1 LRTADGVTLVPV
13 KYLLDVAD
21 ANIKMEC
28 VSANGTDFSY
38 LECGSGK
45 LALLLHG
52 FPDTARTWR
61 HLMPQL
67 AEAGYRAVAPFMRGY
82 APSAVPSDGCY
93 QTAMLAR
100 DANALHEILGGDSDA
115 VIIGHDFGAPSCY
128 GAAIDAPSRW
138 RKVVG
143 MAVPPTAA
151 LGLAF
156 VQNLEQVKRSWY
168 MFFFQHGLADL
179 VVSANNFAFIDM
191 LWRDWS
197 PGYDASVDLEFVRRS
212 LADPKNLQAALGY
225 YRAAL
230 GDGYRDP
237 QLSELQNQMGSG
249 VPTQP
254 LLYLHGTDCG
264 CIGTDVF
271 ESAKSM
277 APANVKFEVVEAA
290 GHFLQL
296 EQPEKVNRLIC
307 EFLAS

>member
-1 LRTADGVTLVPV
+1 VVNHQP
-13 KYLLDVAD
+13 KLD
-21 ANIKMEC
+21 C
-28 VSANGTDFSY
+28 VSANGTEFSF

-52 FPDTARTWR
+52 FPDTAQTWR
-61 HLMPQL
+61 HLMPML
-67 AEAGYRAVAPFMRGY
+67 AELGYRAVAPFTRGY
-82 APSAVPSDGCY
+82 APSAVPPDGCY

-100 DANALHEILGGDSDA
+100 DANALHEVLGGDGDA
-115 VIIGHDFGAPSCY
+115 VIVGHDWGAPSCY
-128 GAAIDAPSRW
+128 GAALDAPNRW

-151 LGLAF
+151 LGMAF
-156 VQNLEQVKRSWY
+156 VQSIDQIKKSWY

-179 VVSANNFAFIDM
+179 VVGANNHAFIEM

-197 PGYDASVDLEFVRRS
+197 PNYDASDDLEFVKRS

-225 YRAAL
+225 YRATL

-237 QLSELQNQMGSG
+237 RLADLQNQMGSG

-254 LLYLHGTDCG
+254 LLYLHGANDG
-264 CIGTDVF
+264 CIGAEVV
-271 ESAKSM
+271 EAAKKI
-277 APANVKFEVVEAA
+277 APANVEFAMVEKA

-296 EQPEKVNRLIC
+296 EQPKVVNKLIC
-307 EFLAS
+307 DFLAN

>member
-1 LRTADGVTLVPV
+1 MAQP
-13 KYLLDVAD
+13 K
-21 ANIKMEC
+21 IKIDC
-28 VSANGTDFSY
+28 VSANNTDFSY

-45 LALLLHG
+45 MALLLHG
-52 FPDTARTWR
+52 FPDTAHTWR

-67 AEAGYRAVAPFMRGY
+67 ASAGYRAVAPFMRGY

-100 DANALHEILGGDSDA
+100 DANALHEKLGGDSDA
-115 VIIGHDFGAPSCY
+115 VIIGHDWGAPSCY

-151 LGLAF
+151 LGMAF
-156 VQNLEQVKRSWY
+156 VQNLEQIKKSWY
-168 MFFFQHGLADL
+168 IFFFQHGLADL
-179 VVSANNFAFIDM
+179 VVSANHHAFIDM

-197 PGYDASVDLEFVRRS
+197 PDYDANFDLEMVRKS
-212 LADPKNLQAALGY
+212 LNDPKNLQAALGY
-225 YRAAL
+225 YRATL
-230 GDGYRDP
+230 GSGYRDP
-237 QLSELQNQMGSG
+237 ALKALQDQIGAG

-254 LLYLHGTDCG
+254 LLYLHGANDG
-264 CIGTDVF
+264 CIGIDVV
-271 ESAKSM
+271 ESAKST
-277 APANVKFEVVEAA
+277 APANVKFEIVASA

-296 EQPEKVNRLIC
+296 EQPAIVNKLIC

>member
-1 LRTADGVTLVPV
+1 
-13 KYLLDVAD
+13 VAD
-21 ANIKMEC
+21 IKMKIEC

-38 LECGSGK
+38 LECGTGK

-52 FPDTARTWR
+52 FPDTAQTWR

-67 AEAGYRAVAPFMRGY
+67 ADMGYRVVAPFMRGY
-82 APSAVPSDGCY
+82 APSAVPSDGCF

-100 DANALHEILGGDSDA
+100 DANALHESLGGDSEA
-115 VIIGHDFGAPSCY
+115 IIIGHDWGAPSCY
-128 GAAIDAPSRW
+128 GAAIDAPTRW
-138 RKVVG
+138 HRVVG

-151 LGLAF
+151 LGMAF
-156 VQNLEQVKRSWY
+156 VQNLEQIKKSWY

-179 VVSANNFAFIDM
+179 VVGANNHAFIEM

-197 PGYDASVDLEFVRRS
+197 PSYDAKVDLEFVRKS

-225 YRAAL
+225 YRATL

-237 QLSELQNQMGSG
+237 QLSDLQNQMAAG

-254 LLYLHGTDCG
+254 LLYLHGANDG
-264 CIGTDVF
+264 CIGADVV
-271 ESAKSM
+271 ESAKKI

-296 EQPEKVNRLIC
+296 EQPKVVNKLIC
-307 EFLAS
+307 DFLAN

>member
-1 LRTADGVTLVPV
+1 M
-13 KYLLDVAD
+13 K
-21 ANIKMEC
+21 IEC

-38 LECGSGK
+38 LECGTGK

-52 FPDTARTWR
+52 FPDTAQTWR

-67 AEAGYRAVAPFMRGY
+67 ADMGYRVVAPFMRGY

-100 DANALHEILGGDSDA
+100 DANALHENLGGDSEA
-115 VIIGHDFGAPSCY
+115 IIIGHDWGAPSCY
-128 GAAIDAPSRW
+128 GAAIDAPTRW
-138 RKVVG
+138 HRVVG
-143 MAVPPTAA
+143 MAVPPTTA
-151 LGLAF
+151 LGMAF
-156 VQNLEQVKRSWY
+156 VQNLEQIKKSWY

-179 VVSANNFAFIDM
+179 VVGANNHAFIEM

-197 PGYDASVDLEFVRRS
+197 PGYDASVDLAFIRKS

-225 YRAAL
+225 YRATL

-237 QLSELQNQMGSG
+237 QLSELQNHIAAS

-254 LLYLHGTDCG
+254 LLYLHGANDG
-264 CIGTDVF
+264 CIGLDVV
-271 ESAKSM
+271 ESAKKI
-277 APANVKFEVVEAA
+277 APANVKFEVVEVA

-296 EQPEKVNRLIC
+296 EQPKVVNKLIC
-307 EFLAS
+307 DFLAN

>member
-1 LRTADGVTLVPV
+1 M
-13 KYLLDVAD
+13 K
-21 ANIKMEC
+21 IEC

-38 LECGSGK
+38 LECGTGK

-52 FPDTARTWR
+52 FPDTAQTWR

-67 AEAGYRAVAPFMRGY
+67 ADMGYRVVAPFMRGY

-100 DANALHEILGGDSDA
+100 DANALHENLGGDSEA
-115 VIIGHDFGAPSCY
+115 IIIGHDWGAPSCY
-128 GAAIDAPSRW
+128 GAAIDAPTRW
-138 RKVVG
+138 HRVVG

-151 LGLAF
+151 LGMAF
-156 VQNLEQVKRSWY
+156 VQNLEQIKKSWY

-179 VVSANNFAFIDM
+179 VVGANNHAFIEM

-197 PGYDASVDLEFVRRS
+197 PGYDASVDLEAIRKS

-225 YRAAL
+225 YRATL

-237 QLSELQNQMGSG
+237 QLIELQNQMTAS

-254 LLYLHGTDCG
+254 LLYLHGANDG
-264 CIGTDVF
+264 CIGVDVV
-271 ESAKSM
+271 ESAKKI

-296 EQPEKVNRLIC
+296 EQPKVVNKLIC
-307 EFLAS
+307 DFLAN

>member
-1 LRTADGVTLVPV
+1 MAETKITMDCIA
-13 KYLLDVAD
+13 
-21 ANIKMEC
+21 ANNTE
-28 VSANGTDFSY
+28 FSY

-52 FPDTARTWR
+52 FPDTAQTWR

-67 AEAGYRAVAPFMRGY
+67 ANAGYRVVAPFMRGY
-82 APSAVPSDGCY
+82 APSAVPTDGCY

-100 DANALHEILGGDSDA
+100 DANALHEELGGDGDA
-115 VIIGHDFGAPSCY
+115 VIIGHDWGAPSVY

-138 RKVVG
+138 KKVVG

-151 LGLAF
+151 FGLAF
-156 VQNLEQVKRSWY
+156 VQNLEQLKRSWY

-179 VVSANNFAFIDM
+179 VVGANNHAYIEM

-197 PGYDASVDLEFVRRS
+197 PGYDASFDLEAVKKS

-225 YRAAL
+225 YRATL

-237 QLSELQNQMGSG
+237 SLKALQDQMGSA

-254 LLYLHGTDCG
+254 LLYLHGTNDG
-264 CIGTDVF
+264 CIG
-271 ESAKSM
+271 A
-277 APANVKFEVVEAA
+277 EVVEAAKSMSPANVQFAIVKDA

-296 EQPEKVNRLIC
+296 EQPQKVNKLIC
-307 EFLAS
+307 DFIAG

>member
-1 LRTADGVTLVPV
+1 MADTKL
-13 KYLLDVAD
+13 K
-21 ANIKMEC
+21 IEC

-38 LECGSGK
+38 LECGTGK

-52 FPDTARTWR
+52 FPDTAQTWR
-61 HLMPQL
+61 HLMPVL
-67 AEAGYRAVAPFMRGY
+67 ADMGYRVVAPFTRGY

-100 DANALHEILGGDSDA
+100 DANALHEKLGGDNES
-115 VIIGHDFGAPSCY
+115 VIIGHDWGAPSCY

-151 LGLAF
+151 LGMAF
-156 VQNLEQVKRSWY
+156 VQNLEQIKKSWY

-179 VVSANNFAFIDM
+179 VVGANNHAFIEM

-197 PGYDASVDLEFVRRS
+197 PGYDASFDLESIRKS

-225 YRAAL
+225 YRATL

-237 QLSELQNQMGSG
+237 KLSELQNQMASG
-249 VPTQP
+249 VPSQP
-254 LLYLHGTDCG
+254 LLYLHGANDG
-264 CIGTDVF
+264 CIGVDVV
-271 ESAKSM
+271 ESAKKI
-277 APANVKFEVVEAA
+277 APANVKFEVVAAA

-296 EQPEKVNRLIC
+296 EQPKVVNKLIC
-307 EFLAS
+307 DFLAN

>member
-1 LRTADGVTLVPV
+1 
-13 KYLLDVAD
+13 VAD
-21 ANIKMEC
+21 IKMKIEC

-38 LECGSGK
+38 LECGTGK

-52 FPDTARTWR
+52 FPDTAQTWR

-67 AEAGYRAVAPFMRGY
+67 ADMGYRVVAPFMRGY

-100 DANALHEILGGDSDA
+100 DANALHENLGGDSEA
-115 VIIGHDFGAPSCY
+115 IIIGHDWGAPSCY
-128 GAAIDAPSRW
+128 GAAIDAPTRW
-138 RKVVG
+138 HRVVG
-143 MAVPPTAA
+143 MAVPPTTA
-151 LGLAF
+151 LGMAF
-156 VQNLEQVKRSWY
+156 VQNLEQIKKSWY

-179 VVSANNFAFIDM
+179 VVGANNHAFIEM

-197 PGYDASVDLEFVRRS
+197 PGYDASVDLAFIRKS

-225 YRAAL
+225 YRATL

-237 QLSELQNQMGSG
+237 QLSELQNQIAAS

-254 LLYLHGTDCG
+254 LLYLHGANDG
-264 CIGTDVF
+264 CIGVDVV
-271 ESAKSM
+271 ESAKKI
-277 APANVKFEVVEAA
+277 APANVKFEVVEVA

-296 EQPEKVNRLIC
+296 EQPKVVNKLIC
-307 EFLAS
+307 DFLAN

>member
-1 LRTADGVTLVPV
+1 M
-13 KYLLDVAD
+13 K
-21 ANIKMEC
+21 IEC

-38 LECGSGK
+38 LECGTGK

-52 FPDTARTWR
+52 FPDTAQTWR

-67 AEAGYRAVAPFMRGY
+67 AEMGYRVVAPFMRGY

-100 DANALHEILGGDSDA
+100 DANALHENLGGDSEA
-115 VIIGHDFGAPSCY
+115 IIIGHDWGAPSCY
-128 GAAIDAPSRW
+128 GAAIDAPTRW
-138 RKVVG
+138 HRVVG

-151 LGLAF
+151 LGMAF
-156 VQNLEQVKRSWY
+156 VQNLEQIKKSWY

-179 VVSANNFAFIDM
+179 VVGANNHAFIEM

-197 PGYDASVDLEFVRRS
+197 PGYDASVDLEFIRKS

-225 YRAAL
+225 YRATL

-237 QLSELQNQMGSG
+237 QLSELQNQMAAS

-254 LLYLHGTDCG
+254 LLYLHGANDG
-264 CIGTDVF
+264 CIGVDVV
-271 ESAKSM
+271 ESAKKI

-296 EQPEKVNRLIC
+296 EQPKVVNKLIYD
-307 EFLAS
+307 FLAN

>member
-1 LRTADGVTLVPV
+1 MADTKL
-13 KYLLDVAD
+13 K
-21 ANIKMEC
+21 IEC

-38 LECGSGK
+38 LECGTGK

-52 FPDTARTWR
+52 FPDTAQTWR
-61 HLMPQL
+61 HLMPVL
-67 AEAGYRAVAPFMRGY
+67 ADMGYRVVAPFMRGY

-100 DANALHEILGGDSDA
+100 DANALHEKLGGDSEA
-115 VIIGHDFGAPSCY
+115 IIIGHDWGAPSCY

-151 LGLAF
+151 LGMAF
-156 VQNLEQVKRSWY
+156 VQNLEQIKKSWY

-179 VVSANNFAFIDM
+179 VVGANNHGFIEM

-197 PGYDASVDLEFVRRS
+197 PGYDASFDLESIRKS

-225 YRAAL
+225 YRATL

-237 QLSELQNQMGSG
+237 KLSELQNQMASG
-249 VPTQP
+249 VPSQP
-254 LLYLHGTDCG
+254 LLYLHGANDG
-264 CIGTDVF
+264 CIGIDVV
-271 ESAKSM
+271 ESAKKI
-277 APANVKFEVVEAA
+277 APENVKFEVVAAA

-296 EQPEKVNRLIC
+296 EQPKVVNKLIC
-307 EFLAS
+307 DFLAN

>member
-1 LRTADGVTLVPV
+1 M
-13 KYLLDVAD
+13 K
-21 ANIKMEC
+21 IEC

-38 LECGSGK
+38 LECGTGK

-52 FPDTARTWR
+52 FPDTAQTWR

-67 AEAGYRAVAPFMRGY
+67 ADMGYRVVAPFMRGY

-100 DANALHEILGGDSDA
+100 DANALHENLGGDSEA
-115 VIIGHDFGAPSCY
+115 IIIGHDWGAPSCY
-128 GAAIDAPSRW
+128 GAAIDAPTRW
-138 RKVVG
+138 HRVVG
-143 MAVPPTAA
+143 MAVPPTTA
-151 LGLAF
+151 LGMAF
-156 VQNLEQVKRSWY
+156 VQNLEQIKKSWY

-179 VVSANNFAFIDM
+179 VVGANNHAFIEM

-197 PGYDASVDLEFVRRS
+197 PGYDASVDLAFIRKS

-225 YRAAL
+225 YRATL

-237 QLSELQNQMGSG
+237 QLSELQNQIAAS

-254 LLYLHGTDCG
+254 LLYLHGANDG
-264 CIGTDVF
+264 CIGLDVV
-271 ESAKSM
+271 ESAKKI
-277 APANVKFEVVEAA
+277 APANVKFEVVEVA

-296 EQPEKVNRLIC
+296 EQPKVVNKLIC
-307 EFLAS
+307 DFLAN

>member
-1 LRTADGVTLVPV
+1 MAETKITMDCIA
-13 KYLLDVAD
+13 
-21 ANIKMEC
+21 ANNTE
-28 VSANGTDFSY
+28 FSY

-52 FPDTARTWR
+52 FPDTPQTWR

-67 AEAGYRAVAPFMRGY
+67 ANAGYRVVAPFMRGY
-82 APSAVPSDGCY
+82 APSAVPADGCY

-100 DANALHEILGGDSDA
+100 DANALHEELGGDGDA
-115 VIIGHDFGAPSCY
+115 VIIGHDWGAPSVY

-138 RKVVG
+138 KKVVG

-151 LGLAF
+151 FGLAF
-156 VQNLEQVKRSWY
+156 VQNLEQLKRSWY

-179 VVSANNFAFIDM
+179 VVGANNHAYIEM

-197 PGYDASVDLEFVRRS
+197 PGYDASFDLEAVKKS

-225 YRAAL
+225 YRATL

-237 QLSELQNQMGSG
+237 SLKALQDQMGSA

-254 LLYLHGTDCG
+254 LLYLHGANDG
-264 CIGTDVF
+264 CIG
-271 ESAKSM
+271 A
-277 APANVKFEVVEAA
+277 EVVEAAKSMSPANVQFAIVKDA

-296 EQPEKVNRLIC
+296 EQPQKVNKLIC
-307 EFLAS
+307 DFITG

>member
-1 LRTADGVTLVPV
+1 MADTKL
-13 KYLLDVAD
+13 K
-21 ANIKMEC
+21 IEC

-52 FPDTARTWR
+52 FPDTAQTWR
-61 HLMPQL
+61 HLMPVL
-67 AEAGYRAVAPFMRGY
+67 ADMGYRVVAPFMRGY

-100 DANALHEILGGDSDA
+100 DANALHEKLGGDSEA
-115 VIIGHDFGAPSCY
+115 IIIGHDWGAPSCY

-143 MAVPPTAA
+143 MAVPPTTA
-151 LGLAF
+151 LGMAF
-156 VQNLEQVKRSWY
+156 VQNLEQIKKSWY

-179 VVSANNFAFIDM
+179 VVGANNHAFIEM

-197 PGYDASVDLEFVRRS
+197 PGYDASFDLESIRKS
-212 LADPKNLQAALGY
+212 LAYPKNLQAALGY
-225 YRAAL
+225 YRATL

-237 QLSELQNQMGSG
+237 KLSELQNQIASG
-249 VPTQP
+249 VPSQP
-254 LLYLHGTDCG
+254 LLYLHGANDG
-264 CIGTDVF
+264 CIGVDVV
-271 ESAKSM
+271 ESAKKI
-277 APANVKFEVVEAA
+277 APANVKFEIVAAA

-296 EQPEKVNRLIC
+296 EQPKVVNKLIC
-307 EFLAS
+307 DFLAN

>member
-1 LRTADGVTLVPV
+1 MAETKITMDCIA
-13 KYLLDVAD
+13 
-21 ANIKMEC
+21 ANNTE
-28 VSANGTDFSY
+28 FSY

-52 FPDTARTWR
+52 FPDTPQTWR

-67 AEAGYRAVAPFMRGY
+67 ANAGYRVVAPFMRGY
-82 APSAVPSDGCY
+82 APSAVPADGCY

-100 DANALHEILGGDSDA
+100 DANALHEELGGDGDA
-115 VIIGHDFGAPSCY
+115 VIIGHDWGAPSVY

-138 RKVVG
+138 KKVVG

-151 LGLAF
+151 FGLAF
-156 VQNLEQVKRSWY
+156 VQNLEQLKRSWY

-179 VVSANNFAFIDM
+179 VVGANNHAYIEM

-197 PGYDASVDLEFVRRS
+197 PGYDASFDLEAVKKS

-225 YRAAL
+225 YRATL

-237 QLSELQNQMGSG
+237 SLKALQDQMGSA

-254 LLYLHGTDCG
+254 LLYLHGTNDG
-264 CIGTDVF
+264 CIGAEVV
-271 ESAKSM
+271 EAAKSM
-277 APANVKFEVVEAA
+277 APANVN
-290 GHFLQL
+290 L
-296 EQPEKVNRLIC
+296 RLSKTPAISC
-307 EFLAS
+307 N

>member
-1 LRTADGVTLVPV
+1 MAEAT
-13 KYLLDVAD
+13 
-21 ANIKMEC
+21 IKLEC
-28 VSANGTDFSY
+28 VAANGTEFSY

-67 AEAGYRAVAPFMRGY
+67 AAAGYRAVAPFMRGY
-82 APSAVPSDGCY
+82 APSSVPVDSCY

-100 DANALHEILGGDSDA
+100 DANALHESLGGDSDA
-115 VIIGHDFGAPSCY
+115 VIIGHDWGAPSVY
-128 GAAIDAPSRW
+128 GAALDAPSRW

-156 VQNLEQVKRSWY
+156 MQNLEQVKRSWY

-197 PGYDASVDLEFVRRS
+197 PGYDASVDLEFVRKS
-212 LADPKNLQAALGY
+212 LSDPKNLQAALGY

-277 APANVKFEVVEAA
+277 APANVKFELIAAA

-296 EQPEKVNRLIC
+296 EQPEKVNKLIC
-307 EFLAS
+307 EFLTS

>member
-1 LRTADGVTLVPV
+1 MADTKL
-13 KYLLDVAD
+13 K
-21 ANIKMEC
+21 IEC

-38 LECGSGK
+38 LECGTGK

-52 FPDTARTWR
+52 FPDTAQTWR
-61 HLMPQL
+61 HLMPVL
-67 AEAGYRAVAPFMRGY
+67 ADMGYRVVAPFMRGY

-100 DANALHEILGGDSDA
+100 DANALHEILGGDSES
-115 VIIGHDFGAPSCY
+115 VIIGHDWGAPSCY

-151 LGLAF
+151 LGMAF
-156 VQNLEQVKRSWY
+156 VQNLEQVKKSWY

-179 VVSANNFAFIDM
+179 VVGANNHAFIEM

-197 PGYDASVDLEFVRRS
+197 PGYDASFDLESIRKS

-225 YRAAL
+225 YRATL

-237 QLSELQNQMGSG
+237 KLSELQNQMASG
-249 VPTQP
+249 VPPQP
-254 LLYLHGTDCG
+254 LLYLHGANDG
-264 CIGTDVF
+264 CIGVDVV
-271 ESAKSM
+271 ESAKKI
-277 APANVKFEVVEAA
+277 APANVKFEVVAAA

-296 EQPEKVNRLIC
+296 EQPKVVNKLIC
-307 EFLAS
+307 DFLAN

>member
-1 LRTADGVTLVPV
+1 M
-13 KYLLDVAD
+13 K
-21 ANIKMEC
+21 IEC

-38 LECGSGK
+38 LECGTGK

-52 FPDTARTWR
+52 FPDTAQTWR

-67 AEAGYRAVAPFMRGY
+67 ADMGYRVVAPFMRGY
-82 APSAVPSDGCY
+82 APSAVPADGCY

-100 DANALHEILGGDSDA
+100 DANALHESLGGDSEA
-115 VIIGHDFGAPSCY
+115 IIIGHDWGAPSCY
-128 GAAIDAPSRW
+128 GAAIDAPTRW
-138 RKVVG
+138 HRVVG

-151 LGLAF
+151 LGMAF
-156 VQNLEQVKRSWY
+156 VQNLEQIKKSWY

-179 VVSANNFAFIDM
+179 VVGANNHAFIEM

-197 PGYDASVDLEFVRRS
+197 PGYDAKVDLEFVRKS

-225 YRAAL
+225 YRATL

-237 QLSELQNQMGSG
+237 QLSDLQNQMAAG

-254 LLYLHGTDCG
+254 LLYLHGANDG
-264 CIGTDVF
+264 CIGAVVV
-271 ESAKSM
+271 ESAKKI

-296 EQPEKVNRLIC
+296 EQPKVVNKLIC
-307 EFLAS
+307 DFLAN

>member
-1 LRTADGVTLVPV
+1 MVNHQP
-13 KYLLDVAD
+13 KLD
-21 ANIKMEC
+21 C
-28 VSANGTDFSY
+28 VSANGTEFSF

-52 FPDTARTWR
+52 FPDTAQTWR
-61 HLMPQL
+61 HLMPML
-67 AEAGYRAVAPFMRGY
+67 AELGYRAVAPFTRGY

-100 DANALHEILGGDSDA
+100 DANALHEVLGGDGDA
-115 VIIGHDFGAPSCY
+115 VIVGHDWGAPSCY
-128 GAAIDAPSRW
+128 GAALDAPNRW

-151 LGLAF
+151 LGMAF
-156 VQNLEQVKRSWY
+156 VQSIDQIKKSWY

-179 VVSANNFAFIDM
+179 VVGANNHAFIEM

-197 PGYDASVDLEFVRRS
+197 PNYDASDDLEFVKRS
-212 LADPKNLQAALGY
+212 LADPKNLRAALGY
-225 YRAAL
+225 YRATL

-237 QLSELQNQMGSG
+237 RLADLQNQMSSG

-254 LLYLHGTDCG
+254 LLYLHGANDG
-264 CIGTDVF
+264 CIGAEVV
-271 ESAKSM
+271 EAARKI
-277 APANVKFEVVEAA
+277 APANVEFAMVEKA

-296 EQPEKVNRLIC
+296 EQPKVVNKLIC
-307 EFLAS
+307 DFLAN

>member
-1 LRTADGVTLVPV
+1 M
-13 KYLLDVAD
+13 K
-21 ANIKMEC
+21 IEC

-38 LECGSGK
+38 LECGTGK

-52 FPDTARTWR
+52 FPDTAQTWR

-67 AEAGYRAVAPFMRGY
+67 ADMGYRVVAPFMRGY

-100 DANALHEILGGDSDA
+100 DANALHENLGGDSEA
-115 VIIGHDFGAPSCY
+115 IIIGHDWGAPSCY
-128 GAAIDAPSRW
+128 GAAIDAPTRW
-138 RKVVG
+138 HKVVG

-151 LGLAF
+151 LAMAF
-156 VQNLEQVKRSWY
+156 VQNLEQIKKSWY

-179 VVSANNFAFIDM
+179 VVGANNHAFIEM

-197 PGYDASVDLEFVRRS
+197 PGYDASFDLEAIRKS

-225 YRAAL
+225 YRATL

-237 QLSELQNQMGSG
+237 QLSELQNQISAS

-254 LLYLHGTDCG
+254 LLYLHGANDG
-264 CIGTDVF
+264 CIGVDVV
-271 ESAKSM
+271 ESAKKI
-277 APANVKFEVVEAA
+277 APANVKFEVVGAA

-296 EQPEKVNRLIC
+296 EQPKVVNKLIC
-307 EFLAS
+307 DFLAN

>member
-1 LRTADGVTLVPV
+1 MAETKITMDCIA
-13 KYLLDVAD
+13 
-21 ANIKMEC
+21 ANNTE
-28 VSANGTDFSY
+28 FSY

-52 FPDTARTWR
+52 FPDTAQTWR

-67 AEAGYRAVAPFMRGY
+67 ANAGYRVVAPFMRGY
-82 APSAVPSDGCY
+82 APSAVPTDGCY

-100 DANALHEILGGDSDA
+100 DANALHEELGGDGDA
-115 VIIGHDFGAPSCY
+115 VIIGHDWGAPSVY

-138 RKVVG
+138 KKVVG

-156 VQNLEQVKRSWY
+156 VQNLEQIKRSWY

-179 VVSANNFAFIDM
+179 VVGANNHAYIEM

-197 PGYDASVDLEFVRRS
+197 PGYDASFDLDGVKKS

-225 YRAAL
+225 YRATL

-237 QLSELQNQMGSG
+237 SLKALQDEMGSA

-254 LLYLHGTDCG
+254 LLYLHGANDG
-264 CIGTDVF
+264 CIG
-271 ESAKSM
+271 A
-277 APANVKFEVVEAA
+277 EVVEAAKSMSPANAQFAIVKDA

-296 EQPEKVNRLIC
+296 EQPQKVNKLIC
-307 EFLAS
+307 DFIAG

>member
-1 LRTADGVTLVPV
+1 MAETKITMDCIA
-13 KYLLDVAD
+13 
-21 ANIKMEC
+21 ANNTE
-28 VSANGTDFSY
+28 FSY

-52 FPDTARTWR
+52 FPDTAQTWR

-67 AEAGYRAVAPFMRGY
+67 ANAGYRVVAPFMRGY
-82 APSAVPSDGCY
+82 APSAVPADGCY

-100 DANALHEILGGDSDA
+100 DANALHEELGGDGDA
-115 VIIGHDFGAPSCY
+115 VIIGHDWGAPSVY

-138 RKVVG
+138 KKVVG

-156 VQNLEQVKRSWY
+156 VQNLEQIKRSWY

-179 VVSANNFAFIDM
+179 VVGANNHAYIEM

-197 PGYDASVDLEFVRRS
+197 PGYDASFDLDGVKKS

-225 YRAAL
+225 YRATL

-237 QLSELQNQMGSG
+237 SLKALQDEMGSA

-254 LLYLHGTDCG
+254 LLYLHGANDG
-264 CIGTDVF
+264 CIG
-271 ESAKSM
+271 A
-277 APANVKFEVVEAA
+277 EVVEAAKSMSPANAQFAIVKDA

-296 EQPEKVNRLIC
+296 EQPQKVNKLIC
-307 EFLAS
+307 DFIAG

>member
-1 LRTADGVTLVPV
+1 MAETKITMDCIA
-13 KYLLDVAD
+13 
-21 ANIKMEC
+21 ANNTE
-28 VSANGTDFSY
+28 FSY

-52 FPDTARTWR
+52 FPDTAQTWR

-67 AEAGYRAVAPFMRGY
+67 ASAGYRVVAPFMRGY
-82 APSAVPSDGCY
+82 APSAVPADGCY

-100 DANALHEILGGDSDA
+100 DANALHEELGGDGDA
-115 VIIGHDFGAPSCY
+115 VIIGHDWGAPSVY

-138 RKVVG
+138 KKVVG

-156 VQNLEQVKRSWY
+156 VQNLEQIKRSWY

-179 VVSANNFAFIDM
+179 VVGANNHAYIEM

-197 PGYDASVDLEFVRRS
+197 PGYDASFDLDGVKKS

-225 YRAAL
+225 YRATL

-237 QLSELQNQMGSG
+237 SLKALQDQMGSA

-254 LLYLHGTDCG
+254 LLYLHGANDG
-264 CIGTDVF
+264 CIG
-271 ESAKSM
+271 A
-277 APANVKFEVVEAA
+277 EVVEAAKSMSPANVQFAIVKDA

-296 EQPEKVNRLIC
+296 EQPQKVNKLIC
-307 EFLAS
+307 DFITG

>member
-1 LRTADGVTLVPV
+1 M
-13 KYLLDVAD
+13 K
-21 ANIKMEC
+21 IEC

-38 LECGSGK
+38 LECGTGK

-52 FPDTARTWR
+52 FPDTAQTWR

-67 AEAGYRAVAPFMRGY
+67 AEMGYRVVAPFMRGY

-100 DANALHEILGGDSDA
+100 DANALHENLGGDSEA
-115 VIIGHDFGAPSCY
+115 IIIGHDWGAPSCY
-128 GAAIDAPSRW
+128 GAAIDAPTRW
-138 RKVVG
+138 HRVVG

-151 LGLAF
+151 LGMAF
-156 VQNLEQVKRSWY
+156 VQNLEQIKKSWY

-179 VVSANNFAFIDM
+179 VVGANNHAFIEM

-197 PGYDASVDLEFVRRS
+197 PGYDASVDLEFIRKS

-225 YRAAL
+225 YRATL

-237 QLSELQNQMGSG
+237 QLSELQNQMAAS
-249 VPTQP
+249 VPPQP
-254 LLYLHGTDCG
+254 LLYLHGANDG
-264 CIGTDVF
+264 CIGVDVV
-271 ESAKSM
+271 ESAKKN

-296 EQPEKVNRLIC
+296 EQPKVVNKLIC
-307 EFLAS
+307 DFLAN

>member
-1 LRTADGVTLVPV
+1 M
-13 KYLLDVAD
+13 K
-21 ANIKMEC
+21 IEC

-38 LECGSGK
+38 LECGTGK

-52 FPDTARTWR
+52 FPDTAQTWR

-67 AEAGYRAVAPFMRGY
+67 ADMDYRVVAPFMRGY

-100 DANALHEILGGDSDA
+100 DANALHENLGGDSEA
-115 VIIGHDFGAPSCY
+115 IIIGHDWGAPSCY
-128 GAAIDAPSRW
+128 GAAIDAPTRW
-138 RKVVG
+138 HRVVG

-151 LGLAF
+151 LGMAF
-156 VQNLEQVKRSWY
+156 VQNLEQIKKSWY

-179 VVSANNFAFIDM
+179 VVGANNHAFIEM

-197 PGYDASVDLEFVRRS
+197 PGYDASVDLEAIRKS

-225 YRAAL
+225 YRATL

-237 QLSELQNQMGSG
+237 QLSELQNQMAAS

-254 LLYLHGTDCG
+254 LLYLHGANDG
-264 CIGTDVF
+264 CIGVDVV
-271 ESAKSM
+271 ESAKKI

-296 EQPEKVNRLIC
+296 EQPKVVNKLIC
-307 EFLAS
+307 DFLAN

>member
-1 LRTADGVTLVPV
+1 MAETKITMDCIA
-13 KYLLDVAD
+13 
-21 ANIKMEC
+21 ANNRE
-28 VSANGTDFSY
+28 FSY

-52 FPDTARTWR
+52 FPDTAQTWR

-67 AEAGYRAVAPFMRGY
+67 ANAGYRVVAPFMRGY
-82 APSAVPSDGCY
+82 APSAVPTDGCY

-100 DANALHEILGGDSDA
+100 DANALHEELGGDGDA
-115 VIIGHDFGAPSCY
+115 VIIGHDWGAPSVY

-138 RKVVG
+138 KKVVG

-156 VQNLEQVKRSWY
+156 VQNLEQIKRSWY

-179 VVSANNFAFIDM
+179 VVGANNHAYIEM

-197 PGYDASVDLEFVRRS
+197 PGYDASFDLDGVKKS

-225 YRAAL
+225 YRATL

-237 QLSELQNQMGSG
+237 SLKALQDQMGSA

-254 LLYLHGTDCG
+254 LLYLHGTNDG
-264 CIGTDVF
+264 CIGAEVV
-271 ESAKSM
+271 EAAKSM
-277 APANVKFEVVEAA
+277 SPANVKFAIVKDA

-296 EQPEKVNRLIC
+296 EQPEKVNKLIC
-307 EFLAS
+307 DFIAG

>member
-1 LRTADGVTLVPV
+1 
-13 KYLLDVAD
+13 VAD
-21 ANIKMEC
+21 IKMKIEC

-38 LECGSGK
+38 LECGTGK

-52 FPDTARTWR
+52 FPDTAQTWR

-67 AEAGYRAVAPFMRGY
+67 ADMGYRVVAPFMRGY

-100 DANALHEILGGDSDA
+100 DANALHESLGGDSEA
-115 VIIGHDFGAPSCY
+115 IIIGHDWGAPSCY
-128 GAAIDAPSRW
+128 GAAIDAPTRW
-138 RKVVG
+138 HRVVG

-151 LGLAF
+151 LGMAF
-156 VQNLEQVKRSWY
+156 VQNLEQIKKSWY

-179 VVSANNFAFIDM
+179 VVGANNHAFIEM

-197 PGYDASVDLEFVRRS
+197 PSYDAKVDLEFVRKS

-225 YRAAL
+225 YRATL

-237 QLSELQNQMGSG
+237 QLSDLQNQMAAG

-254 LLYLHGTDCG
+254 LLYLHGANDG
-264 CIGTDVF
+264 CIGADVV
-271 ESAKSM
+271 ESAKKI

-296 EQPEKVNRLIC
+296 EQPKVVNKLIC
-307 EFLAS
+307 DFLAN

>member
-1 LRTADGVTLVPV
+1 M
-13 KYLLDVAD
+13 K
-21 ANIKMEC
+21 IEC

-38 LECGSGK
+38 LERGTGK

-52 FPDTARTWR
+52 FPDTAQTWR

-67 AEAGYRAVAPFMRGY
+67 ADMGYRVVAPFMRGY
-82 APSAVPSDGCY
+82 APSAVPSDGCF

-100 DANALHEILGGDSDA
+100 DANALHESLGGDSEA
-115 VIIGHDFGAPSCY
+115 IIIGHDWGAPSCY
-128 GAAIDAPSRW
+128 GAAIDAPTRW
-138 RKVVG
+138 HRVVG

-151 LGLAF
+151 LGMAF
-156 VQNLEQVKRSWY
+156 VQNLEQIKKSWY

-179 VVSANNFAFIDM
+179 VVGANNHAFIEM

-197 PGYDASVDLEFVRRS
+197 PGYDAKVDLEFVRKS

-225 YRAAL
+225 YRATL

-237 QLSELQNQMGSG
+237 QLSDLQNQMAAG

-254 LLYLHGTDCG
+254 LLYLHGANDG
-264 CIGTDVF
+264 CIGADVV
-271 ESAKSM
+271 ESAKKI

-296 EQPEKVNRLIC
+296 EQPKVVNKLIC
-307 EFLAS
+307 DFLAN